1 MRYVKN
7 GICLLAVVQL
17 MNVFVFAAPYVE
29 DFSAPLPSTYC
40 SVYNLIPFEE
50 NVGRELE
57 IEQIDD
63 DTMYMLTPQSD
74 EGGVIIYA
82 SGVQSVRVGFYSKF
96 GIYAAYSEANGHY
109 RQTRSVL
116 SGITKRMRVDRATQ
130 TMCVQDENQLYSM
143 YYHEKSPIYDYVLS
157 LNSHANPDTTYYP
170 YLGANIYV
178 SQDNISYLPLGSRLV
193 TFKTGTALSTDTITA
208 YCEQETVVPAGYR
221 YIKVEMN
228 RPTQTYIDATFT
240 ERTSTN
246 QAFAVYLSRITLFGD
261 AVRVLS
267 NQQPSSTPSSSS
279 QASSIGTES
288 RSSNS
293 RTTDTAASTQP
304 ENNIVVGD
312 IDGFGYQLPSVRRQ
326 QQTEG
331 ANQDQITNEVLDAET
346 SVTNDTEPVTKNGV
360 VYEMDDAMNSE
371 RKTAAPS
378 TDYDIMEIVCLVI
391 GAVGVASITYVITS
405 SRAGGKGKRLEES
418 NNSNTDSIN

>member
-1 MRYVKN
+1 MRYVKR
-7 GICLLAVVQL
+7 GICLLAVIQL
-17 MNVFVFAAPYVE
+17 MSVFVFAAPYVE
-29 DFSAPLPSTYC
+29 EFSAPLPSTYC
-40 SVYNLIPFEE
+40 SVYNLIPLED
-50 NVGRELE
+50 NVGRTLE

-63 DTMYMLTPQSD
+63 DTMYMLTPESD
-74 EGGVIIYA
+74 KGGVIIYA
-82 SGVQSVRVGFYSKF
+82 SGVQSVRVGFYSYY
-96 GIYAAYSEANGHY
+96 GIYAVYSAATGNY
-109 RQTRSVL
+109 RQTSSVL
-116 SGITKRMRVDRATQ
+116 SGITKRMRVDHTTQ

-143 YYHEKSPIYDYVLS
+143 YYNDKPPFGYVLS
-157 LNSHANPDTTYYP
+157 LNSHVNSGASYYP

-178 SQDNISYLPLGSRLV
+178 SQDNVSYLPLGSRVV
-193 TFKTGTALSTDTITA
+193 TYKTGSDISTDESTA
-208 YCEQETVVPAGYR
+208 YCELEAAVPAGYR

-240 ERTSTN
+240 ERTPVN
-246 QAFAVYLSRITLFGD
+246 QAFAVYLSRITLGGD

-267 NQQPSSTPSSSS
+267 NQQSSSTPSSSS
-279 QASSIGTES
+279 QASSSSTES

-293 RTTDTAASTQP
+293 RTADTATSTQP

-312 IDGFGYQLPSVRRQ
+312 IDGFGYQLPSVPRQ

-331 ANQDQITNEVLDAET
+331 VNQDVITNEVLDAET
-346 SVTNDTEPVTKNGV
+346 SVTNETDPVTKNGV

-371 RKTAAPS
+371 KKTAAPS
-378 TDYDIMEIVCLVI
+378 TDNDIMEIVCLVI

-405 SRAGGKGKRLEES
+405 SRVGGKGQRQEES